1 MIVTVKNRMKNL
13 SSCAG
18 IVRKFLIVFYSI
30 IPLLTHAQS
39 FIDTSI
45 SIATFDVQ
53 FDTDQAIIRPNDTS
67 HLKTLIDTS
76 INFESF
82 SFLISA
88 HTDEVGNDQ
97 YNQELSLR
105 RSRAVGDYLIRN
117 GIDSS
122 KIYSSYHGED
132 QPKSTNQ
139 TEDGKQINRRA
150 TVMLRHDMRLLAM
163 HGIVIDDSS
172 GLVIPDARV
181 VLRSKLY
188 VDTISANHEGIFKI
202 RMPIKMVVGLD
213 VSAPGF
219 LEKSEMFKVDLAIV
233 RDTKEIRLSK
243 LLPGKKIS
251 LNEFHFVGSKAI
263 LLPRSDPELKKL
275 KQMMTT
281 NEEVCIEIIGHV
293 NFPNRPAVQQNTFE
307 YNLSVARS
315 KLIYEELVEH
325 GISASRMFY
334 SGRGN
339 WEMIYPK
346 ARGQKEMQ
354 LNRRVEVLIQECSK
368 TRIAENAELDDKSY
382 NFY

>member
-1 MIVTVKNRMKNL
+1 MTRL
-13 SSCAG
+13 SSCTR
-18 IVRKFLIVFYSI
+18 ITKILFVMLTSI
-30 IPLLTHAQS
+30 IPLLTHAQT

-45 SIATFDVQ
+45 TIAAFDVQ
-53 FDTDQAIIRPNDTS
+53 FDTDKADIRSNDS
-67 HLKTLIDTS
+67 SLLRSLIDTS
-76 INFESF
+76 KKINRF

-88 HTDEVGNDQ
+88 HTDEDGGNE

-105 RSRAVGDYLIRN
+105 RSKAVSDFLIQR
-117 GIDSS
+117 GIDSI
-122 KIYSSYHGED
+122 KIHTSHHGEE

-150 TVMLRHDMRLLAM
+150 TLALRKDIRLVPM

-172 GLVIPDARV
+172 GLAIPDAEV
-181 VLRSKLY
+181 LLRSKIYL
-188 VDTISANHEGIFKI
+188 DTIRSNHEGIFNI
-202 RMPIKMVVGLD
+202 RMPVKMVVGLD

-219 LEKSEMFKVDLAIV
+219 LSKSEMFKVDPRMV

-275 KQMMTT
+275 KQMMTVSD
-281 NEEVCIEIIGHV
+281 EVCIEIIGHV
-293 NFPNRPAVQQNTFE
+293 NFPNRPVVKQNTFE
-307 YNLSVARS
+307 YHLSVARS
-315 KLIYEELVEH
+315 KLIYEELVGH
-325 GISASRMFY
+325 GISGSRMFY

-346 ARGQKEMQ
+346 ARGAREMQ

-368 TRIAENAELDDKSY
+368 TRTKENAVLDDRSY